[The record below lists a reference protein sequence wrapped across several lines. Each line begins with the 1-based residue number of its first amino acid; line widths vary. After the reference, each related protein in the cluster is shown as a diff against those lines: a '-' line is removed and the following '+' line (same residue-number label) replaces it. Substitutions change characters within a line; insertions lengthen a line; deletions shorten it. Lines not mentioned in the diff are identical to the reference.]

1 MLLKK
6 TFLAV
11 LASFYCLSVFAE
23 TEEQPVEYPLFK
35 IEIIIFETL
44 ALRGWSEEYWPM
56 DIDLIDTE
64 KAIAFESLEASENM
78 LTEQA
83 AKMTREKGYQI
94 LLHQAWLVEAK
105 PEEQATPLLLNVT
118 PETEFKSAVDGY
130 LTFYKSRYPHVIAN
144 LELER
149 RIPTRIREEFALQQ
163 KLELE
168 DLPDYMR
175 FQLNESRKI
184 KSGQLHYLDHP
195 IFGALI
201 QIQWQK
207 DKPEDLKPSQPIPIE
222 VAENP
227 EIEGSDRIDGH
238 INFEQTLK
246 ETETGEAEIE
256 QSEAEQ
262 AEIIQP

>member
-6 TFLAV
+6 TLFAIF
-11 LASFYCLSVFAE
+11 ASFYYLSAAAE
-23 TEEQPVEYPLFK
+23 SMEQPVEYPLFK

-64 KAIAFESLEASENM
+64 EAVEFESLEPSENM
-78 LTEQA
+78 LIEQA
-83 AKMTREKGYQI
+83 AKMTREKGYNI
-94 LLHQAWLVEAK
+94 LLHKSWLVEAK
-105 PEEQATPLLLNVT
+105 PEQEATPILLNLT
-118 PETEFKSAVDGY
+118 SSTEYKSAIDGY

-149 RIPTRIREEFALQQ
+149 RIPNRIKEEFAQQQ
-163 KLELE
+163 KIQLE

-207 DKPEDLKPSQPIPIE
+207 DKPESLKPSRAI
-222 VAENP
+222 
-227 EIEGSDRIDGH
+227 SR
-238 INFEQTLK
+238 
-246 ETETGEAEIE
+246 
-256 QSEAEQ
+256 
-262 AEIIQP
+262 